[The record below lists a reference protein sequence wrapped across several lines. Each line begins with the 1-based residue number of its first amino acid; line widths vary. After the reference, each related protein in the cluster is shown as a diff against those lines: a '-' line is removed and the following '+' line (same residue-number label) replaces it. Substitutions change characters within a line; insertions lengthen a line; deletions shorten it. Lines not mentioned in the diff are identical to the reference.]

1 MKKIFAILCATLAL
15 FACSKEQPVAVDENV
30 SVPMVFNFTVNH
42 PHEAQPTKALKNGWE
57 EGDVIYVFF
66 NTISGGYLR
75 MRYNGSSWFTSPEG
89 NLSANLFEGIS
100 DSNKRMT
107 AVYIPHENVMVDYD
121 DVEELFTFTDKL
133 GQPIY
138 TYYMIAE
145 SVPYTVTFRTPLPAA
160 TVKGTLDMTKPN
172 LFVQFF
178 VPGISEDEAPLYR
191 LRENSL
197 VPKAITGVYTTT
209 VSHCTEET
217 NGLCLK
223 GFPYKGGVL
232 FSGLL
237 ASAGTATDFS
247 FQLVKY
253 VSEDIACAEGTYVIE
268 GNRTIHPGVVMHFP
282 GLNNFSWTYRKWVDM
297 GHAGKWATGNL
308 TDNGG
313 TTVGEA
319 NIVPPG
325 MTGKYYAWGET
336 SGHEPDSGNTF
347 SDSFGWST
355 APYNVGFLEFSKYT
369 DTDLLAQLE
378 ATDDAATAN
387 LGSNWHT
394 PTKTEYEILV
404 NTTNYLWEW
413 QSSSNA
419 IGSIVTSKET
429 GLSMF
434 MPATG
439 YGASSQI
446 QMPGQIG
453 YYWTSTRW
461 SQKTYAACPLYF
473 DGSGMVRVEDGQ
485 EEAPVPRYYGMAVR
499 AVLN

>member
-15 FACSKEQPVAVDENV
+15 FACSKEQPVAVDENI

-145 SVPYTVTFRTPLPAA
+145 SVPYTVTLRTTPSTTA
-160 TVKGTLDMTKPN
+160 TVNGTLDMTKPN

-191 LRENSL
+191 LREDSL
-197 VPKAITGVYTTT
+197 APKALIGVYTDAI
-209 VSHCTEET
+209 SHCAEEKH
-217 NGLCLK
+217 GVCLK

-237 ASAGTATDFS
+237 ISAGVATDYS

-253 VSEDIACAEGTYVIE
+253 VSETLACAEGTYVIE
-268 GNRTIHPGVVMHFP
+268 GNRTISPGVVMRFP
-282 GLNNFSWTYRKWVDM
+282 GLDDLSWTYSKWVDM
-297 GHAGKWATGNL
+297 GPAGKWATGNL
-308 TDNGG
+308 TDDGG
-313 TTVGEA
+313 TTIGEA
-319 NIVPPG
+319 NLVPPG

-336 SGHEPDSGNTF
+336 SGHEPNGESTF
-347 SDSFGWST
+347 SHSFSWST
-355 APYNVGFLEFSKYT
+355 TPYNISSIQFSKYT
-369 DTDLLAQLE
+369 DTDFLTQLE
-378 ATDDAATAN
+378 AIDDAAIVN
-387 LGSNWHT
+387 LGSNWHI
-394 PTKTEYEILV
+394 PTKAEYEMLV
-404 NTTNYLWEW
+404 DPTDYLWEW
-413 QSSSNA
+413 QNSNA
-419 IGSIVTSKET
+419 LGSIVTSKET

-434 MPATG
+434 MPSTG
-439 YGASSQI
+439 FGGSSQI
-446 QMPGQIG
+446 HMLGQIG

-473 DGSGMVRVEDGQ
+473 DDSGKVRVEDDQ
-485 EEAPVPRYYGMAVR
+485 EDPVPRYYGMAVR
-499 AVLN
+499 PVLN